1 MEYVFTK
8 YHNDTKSR
16 RQKLFFGVFEY
27 LKVER
32 NYLQSLIYIIIGY
45 ESWCVHVVPLN
56 TLPFTVRETGRVYN
70 KQINSE
76 GDI

>member
-16 RQKLFFGVFEY
+16 RQKLFFGVVEY

-32 NYLQSLIYIIIGY
+32 NYLQSLIYIIIGFPTY
-45 ESWCVHVVPLN
+45 KNLKIAKFRR
-56 TLPFTVRETGRVYN
+56 L
-70 KQINSE
+70 
-76 GDI
+76 